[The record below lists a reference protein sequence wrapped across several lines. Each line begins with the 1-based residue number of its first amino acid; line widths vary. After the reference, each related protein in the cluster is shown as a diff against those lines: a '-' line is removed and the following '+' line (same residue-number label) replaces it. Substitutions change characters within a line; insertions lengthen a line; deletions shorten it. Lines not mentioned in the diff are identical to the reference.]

1 MASIDHPPCLK
12 LCKSNRS
19 KLGKFR
25 LLVDCGR
32 VIHTVKI
39 DEVRQIVD
47 VESSGKSVNEIDK
60 ETVSFSKMQL
70 VTPPFLHI
78 AAEANLGY
86 YFKASAEWSKQGAWC
101 LSNFDQGLSKDVQKL
116 IECFLEEFLG
126 VIAHGKEFKQ

>member
-19 KLGKFR
+19 KMGKFR

-32 VIHTVKI
+32 VIRTVKI
-39 DEVRQIVD
+39 GKVRQIVN
-47 VESSGKSVNEIDK
+47 VESSGKSADEIDK
-60 ETVSFSKMQL
+60 EIVSFGEMQL
-70 VTPPFLHI
+70 
-78 AAEANLGY
+78 
-86 YFKASAEWSKQGAWC
+86 ASAEWSKQGAWC